1 MASGLLGKAILV
13 ANVPTLVYT
22 VPVNVEFVT
31 LNINIVNTSTTV
43 GDLATVHVAVSTL
56 NVPNR
61 EDYVEYG
68 IMLSPNGGVLERT
81 GVICSPG
88 EKIFIE
94 STVANVAVRIH
105 GIEEMM

>member
-1 MASGLLGKAILV
+1 MASGLLGKAVLV
-13 ANVPTLVYT
+13 ANVPTIIYP
-22 VPVNVEFVT
+22 VPANVEFVT
-31 LNINIVNTSTTV
+31 LNINVVNTSVTI
-43 GDLATVHVAVSTL
+43 GDTAKVNIAISTL

-68 IMLSPNGGVLERT
+68 VALSSNGGVLERT

-88 EKIFIE
+88 EKIIIT
-94 STVANVAVRIH
+94 STVSNVTVRIN